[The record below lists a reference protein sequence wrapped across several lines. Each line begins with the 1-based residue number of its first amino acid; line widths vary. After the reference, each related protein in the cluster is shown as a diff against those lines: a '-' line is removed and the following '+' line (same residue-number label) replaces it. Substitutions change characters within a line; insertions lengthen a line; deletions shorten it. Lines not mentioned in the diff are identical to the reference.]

1 MSEAANY
8 QMPYSLRYLF
18 ATLLVYCNPANPKE
32 LWQKFESSMAED
44 FTTVPNIQKKQHS
57 LFSPKS
63 YKRYLTFNGSKYKL
77 IYAHTRKHLSNYI
90 FCHNPRK

>member
-32 LWQKFESSMAED
+32 LWQKFKSSMAED
-44 FTTVPNIQKKQHS
+44 FTTIPNIQKNNI
-57 LFSPKS
+57 
-63 YKRYLTFNGSKYKL
+63 RYLVLNHINDILHSMGRN
-77 IYAHTRKHLSNYI
+77 IN
-90 FCHNPRK
+90 

>member
-32 LWQKFESSMAED
+32 LWQKFESSMTED
-44 FTTVPNIQKKQHS
+44 LQQYQTYKKTTFVI
-57 LFSPKS
+57 
-63 YKRYLTFNGSKYKL
+63 
-77 IYAHTRKHLSNYI
+77 
-90 FCHNPRK
+90 